1 MLLSVVDLRVDHRKR
16 RVLCLETC
24 QPALGLAVRRNR
36 KESVGGTLPASRQK
50 GWSVKSNP
58 LKFLEASRL
67 SYVFKYFENN
77 TGCFATKKKRG
88 HSL

>member
-1 MLLSVVDLRVDHRKR
+1 MDLRVHHRKR
-16 RVLCLETC
+16 RVLCLEMC
-24 QPALGLAVRRNR
+24 QPALELAVRRNR
-36 KESVGGTLPASRQK
+36 KESVGGTLPVSRQK
-50 GWSVKSNP
+50 GCPPVRSVKSNP

-77 TGCFATKKKRG
+77 TGCFATKKERG